1 MAGGKDREI
10 KLRMRGI
17 HNTGKITK
25 AMGLVASSKLGKA
38 KERVAHSRP
47 YFQILYKTLTDISS
61 LNRDFSSPFT
71 KKRLIK
77 NSCFIVIGGDRG
89 LAGGYNS
96 NIFKQAEEAMR
107 NKNVCVLPLG
117 KKSIEYFEHSEHRI
131 FSKHYTNVEK
141 IGVGKCFE
149 ISHRLCDAFVNQEFD
164 EIYLVYTNFVSMLD
178 QQPAAL
184 RLLPLTK
191 TTARV
196 RREVVLYEPSGE
208 AVYNAIVP
216 EYIAGLLYGA
226 LCESLA
232 SELGA
237 RHTAMDS
244 ASKNAE
250 EIMDKL
256 TLQYNRA
263 RQSSI
268 TQEITEIVAGA
279 GK

>member
-1 MAGGKDREI
+1 MAGGKNREI

-17 HNTGKITK
+17 QSTGKITK

-38 KERVAHSRP
+38 KDKVARSRP

-61 LNRDFSSPFT
+61 LNRDFSSPYT
-71 KKRLIK
+71 EIRTIK

-89 LAGGYNS
+89 LAGGYNA
-96 NIFKQAEEAMR
+96 NIFKQAEATMR
-107 NKNVCVLPLG
+107 GKNAFIVPIG
-117 KKSIEYFEHSEHRI
+117 KKTIEYFERSKHRI
-131 FSKHYTNVEK
+131 FSKNYANIEK

-149 ISHRLCDAFVNQEFD
+149 ISHRLCDAFITKEFD

-184 RLLPLTK
+184 HLLPLTK
-191 TTARV
+191 ATACV
-196 RREVVLYEPSGE
+196 HREVVLYEPSAE

-216 EYIAGLLYGA
+216 EYLAGLLYGA
-226 LCESLA
+226 LCEALA

-250 EIMDKL
+250 EIMEKL

-263 RQSSI
+263 RQSAI

-279 GK
+279 GE

>member
-1 MAGGKDREI
+1 MAGGKNREI

-17 HNTGKITK
+17 QSTGKITK

-38 KERVAHSRP
+38 KDRVSRSRP

-61 LNRDFSSPFT
+61 LNRDFSSPYT
-71 KKRLIK
+71 EKRSI
-77 NSCFIVIGGDRG
+77 NSSCFIVIGGDRG
-89 LAGGYNS
+89 LAGGYNA
-96 NIFKQAEEAMR
+96 NVFKQAEDAMR
-107 NKNVCVLPLG
+107 GKNACVVPIG
-117 KKSIEYFEHSEHRI
+117 RKAIEHFERGEHTI
-131 FSKHYTNVEK
+131 FSKQYTSVEK

-149 ISHRLCDAFVNQEFD
+149 ISHRLCDAFVNKAFD

-184 RLLPLTK
+184 RLLPLSK
-191 TTARV
+191 ATTRA

-216 EYIAGLLYGA
+216 EYLAGLLYGA
-226 LCESLA
+226 LCEALA

-250 EIMDKL
+250 EIMEKL

-263 RQSSI
+263 RQGAI

-279 GK
+279 GE